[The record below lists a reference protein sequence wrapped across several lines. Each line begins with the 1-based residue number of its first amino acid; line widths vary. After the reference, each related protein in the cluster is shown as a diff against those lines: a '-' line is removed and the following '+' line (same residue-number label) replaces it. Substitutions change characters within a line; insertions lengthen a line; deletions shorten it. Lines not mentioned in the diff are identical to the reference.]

1 MFTVV
6 PHCQIMAQLGLKDL
20 SRNLHAN
27 CVISFSP
34 TFNHITN
41 SQKQSSQILKKRK
54 SIPKAATRASPAW
67 PKGCRCRRPRPAAAN
82 PERPW

>member
-6 PHCQIMAQLGLKDL
+6 PHYQNMAQLSLKDL
-20 SRNLHAN
+20 SRNLHAD
-27 CVISFSP
+27 CVIIFYP

-54 SIPKAATRASPAW
+54 SIPKAAVRASPA
-67 PKGCRCRRPRPAAAN
+67 RPAG
-82 PERPW
+82 RR